1 VPKVKYEPLIL
12 PGFEDTAQAV
22 PEAAKEE
29 KIDVS
34 TLPGA
39 DTKVRFE
46 IAYVDTLDE
55 LDAAERALLDPSTR
69 AIGLDIETSGL
80 DPRTD
85 RIRLVQLAIPDMVY
99 VIDCLKVPVIALQRI
114 LDHGR
119 YFIGHNIK
127 FDLSFLF
134 QNGLR
139 IPNGDRIW
147 CTKLAKQ
154 MLFAGTP
161 EGYFQKSSLRHTGA
175 TFLGVSVDKTEQT
188 SDWMA
193 ELTHAQLRYAAMDAA
208 IVLLIARRQ
217 LDEIMKVGLLE
228 TAKLE
233 NRCLPAMVWMENTG
247 ILLDQKRWQ
256 TLEDQALL
264 EHGSTILKL
273 NAMAGTNR
281 AVMGCT
287 QINWNSPAQVA
298 RILQGRGNEVTST
311 REQALVE
318 LAAGGEELAQELVK
332 LRHLS
337 KRIGTYGESYFKW
350 INPVTGRIHP
360 DFQQLGAQNSGRMSC
375 NEPNVQQIPRLAA
388 YRACIIAPDS
398 HWLVKADLSQIE
410 LRVASV
416 VAPDYTLQ
424 DVFTAGSQDVHEL
437 TAQRVLN
444 VTTVDKEAR
453 QQAKAVNFGFVFGM
467 GATKFQVY
475 AFSTYGVRME
485 IDDALRFRKSYFN
498 LYPGLLRWHRSQPN
512 EPCETR
518 TLGGRRRLAVA
529 RFSEKLNTP
538 VQGTAADGI
547 KNALATLWEERDLH
561 PNARPTLCVHD
572 EIVMQC
578 ADGYQ
583 QDTEV
588 WLKETMEKAMAKY
601 IPEVPVL
608 ADTKISRNWS
618 MA

>member
-1 VPKVKYEPLIL
+1 VPKVRYEPLLL
-12 PGFEDTAQAV
+12 PGFEDTIQPV
-22 PEAAKEE
+22 QDAAREE

-34 TLPGA
+34 QLPGA

-46 IAYVDTLDE
+46 IKYVDSVAKLGD
-55 LDAAERALLDPSTR
+55 AERALLDPAVR
-69 AIGLDIETSGL
+69 AIGFDIETSGL
-80 DPRTD
+80 DPRQD
-85 RIRLVQLAIPDMVY
+85 RIRLVQMAIPDMVY
-99 VIDCLKVPVIALQRI
+99 VIDCLKVPVIALQKI

-147 CTKLAKQ
+147 CTKLGKQ
-154 MLFAGTP
+154 VLFAGTP
-161 EGYFQKSSLRHTGA
+161 EGYFQKSSLKHAGA
-175 TFLGVSVDKTEQT
+175 TFLGVSVDKAEQT

-208 IVLLIARRQ
+208 IVLPIARRQ
-217 LDEIMKVGLLE
+217 LDEMMKAGLLE

-233 NRCLPAMVWMENTG
+233 NRCLPAMVWMESTG
-247 ILLDQKRWQ
+247 IVLDQKHWQ
-256 TLEDQALL
+256 ALEDQAITDRGL
-264 EHGSTILKL
+264 TIQKL

-287 QINWNSPAQVA
+287 QVNWDSPAQVA
-298 RILQGRGNEVTST
+298 RILRERGNEVSST
-311 REQALVE
+311 REQALIE
-318 LAAGGEELAQELVK
+318 LAAQGEEMAQELVR

-337 KRIGTYGESYFKW
+337 KRIGTYGSPYFEW

-360 DFQQLGAQNSGRMSC
+360 DFLQLGAAASGRMSC
-375 NEPNVQQIPRLAA
+375 NRPNVQQIPRLAE
-388 YRACIIAPDS
+388 YRACIVAPDS

-424 DVFTAGSQDVHEL
+424 DVFKAGSQDVHEL

-444 VTTVDKEAR
+444 AVEVDKQAR

-485 IDDALRFRKSYFN
+485 IDDALRFRRNYFD

-512 EPCETR
+512 EPVETR
-518 TLGGRRRLAVA
+518 TLGGRRRLCVA
-529 RFSEKLNTP
+529 HFSEKLNTP

-547 KNALATLWEERDLH
+547 KNALATLWEERDSH
-561 PNARPTLCVHD
+561 IHARPVLCVHD

-578 ADGYQ
+578 EDGYQ
-583 QDTEV
+583 QDTEI
-588 WLKETMEKAMAKY
+588 WLKDVMEKAMSKY
-601 IPEVPVL
+601 IPQVPVL
-608 ADTKISRNWS
+608 AETKISRDWS
-618 MA
+618 MV